1 MTFSERV
8 RLAPILQFSD
18 HVGKHVS
25 ICIEFPG
32 TGIRDALISVASDSP
47 AVLGMCVNRISVY
60 TVALL
65 LLAVA
70 GAEADGAA
78 ALVGG
83 GGDGG
88 GGGGGG
94 GGDGG
99 GGDFLATATPTD
111 RVTTIIIVFLMADYL
126 PCGHAHM

>member
-99 GGDFLATATPTD
+99 GGDFLATATPLIEL
-111 RVTTIIIVFLMADYL
+111 RRLLSFS
-126 PCGHAHM
+126 